1 MLLGLIGKANVGKS
15 TFFNAATDLNVQCGN
30 YPFTTIS
37 ANVGVA
43 YARVGCVCREFG
55 VQDKPIHSLCIDGIR
70 FIPVKLMDSAGLI
83 PGASMGKGLGN
94 KFLDDSRQADALIHV
109 IDAAASTDHEGRPIT
124 PGTGDPMFDLRF
136 VEEEFD
142 QWLASVLGREWAK
155 LVRESSNQG
164 TKLEQVISAR
174 LSGLSITET
183 QISSTIAELGLS
195 AGKAVEWSERDLLKF
210 CKILRSKSKPIVIA
224 ANKADLNSAKNGVS
238 NIKKAVGHVIPCSSE
253 MELMLRRAARLKLI
267 DYLPGDSSFSINET
281 ASINSQQRQ
290 ALRKASLFLSEYGS
304 TGVQQAINTAIFD
317 LLKLIVVYPVEDE
330 IKLTDR
336 KGNVLPDAHL
346 LPASSTP
353 IDLAEKIHADLRKG
367 FMYAID
373 ARSKMRLAANHHLK
387 NNDVVKIVSASSS
400 RRH

>member
-15 TFFNAATDLNVQCGN
+15 TFFNAATDLNAQCGN

-55 VQDKPIHSLCIDGIR
+55 VQDRPTHSLCIDGIR
-70 FIPVKLMDSAGLI
+70 FIPVKLMDIAGLI

-94 KFLDDSRQADALIHV
+94 KFLDDSRRADALIHV
-109 IDAAASTDHEGRPIT
+109 VDAAASTDQEGRPIA

-136 VEEEFD
+136 VEEELD
-142 QWLASVLGREWAK
+142 QWLAAVLGREWAK

-164 TKLEQVISAR
+164 TKLEQAISAR
-174 LSGLSITET
+174 LSGLSISET
-183 QISSTIAELGLS
+183 QISNTIAELGLS
-195 AGKAVEWSERDLLKF
+195 AGKAVEWSEQDFLMF
-210 CKILRSKSKPIVIA
+210 CKSLRTKSKPIVIA
-224 ANKADLNSAKNGVS
+224 ANKADLNSAKHGVS
-238 NIKKAVGHVIPCSSE
+238 EIRKGVGHVIPCSSE
-253 MELMLRRAARLKLI
+253 IELMLRRATRLKVI
-267 DYLPGDSSFSINET
+267 DYLPGDSSFSINEA

-290 ALRKASLFLSEYGS
+290 ALRRANMFLSEYGS
-304 TGVQQAINTAIFD
+304 TGIQQVINTAIFD
-317 LLKLIVVYPVEDE
+317 LLQLIVVYPVEDE

-346 LPASSTP
+346 VPASSTP

-373 ARSKMRLAANHHLK
+373 ARSKMRLGADYRLR
-387 NNDVVKIVSASSS
+387 NNDVIKIVSATSSG
-400 RRH
+400 RH